1 MSYTH
6 EMSPYELQAVYEEA
20 HYHQCISDIVSLMLE
35 YGDEQVFG
43 EACARAQKPYTPLEI
58 LFTKKSVNQS
68 KQLRNEKAV
77 RQL

>member
-43 EACARAQKPYTPLEI
+43 DIKEMLLKLKCIMQPPTEVIYEGI
-58 LFTKKSVNQS
+58 D
-68 KQLRNEKAV
+68 
-77 RQL
+77 